1 MKDIELDQTIRE
13 ALLAEND
20 EWLDDLDPAMHE
32 TIIELFKGKSWWLA
46 TYAFFVML
54 ALTAVAAIS
63 VWNFFHA
70 ETTRQLVGWATGFL
84 FCATSVGM
92 IKIWYFIEMGKNSVT
107 REIKRFELQLARV
120 TSQIE
125 NA

>member
-1 MKDIELDQTIRE
+1 MKDFEIDQTIRE
-13 ALLAEND
+13 ALVAEND
-20 EWLDDLDPAMHE
+20 EWLNDLDPAIHE
-32 TIIELFKGKSWWLA
+32 SIIEVFKGKTWWVA

-54 ALTAVAAIS
+54 ALTVLAAFS
-63 VWNFFHA
+63 AWNFFHA
-70 ETTRQLVGWATGFL
+70 EATRELVGWATGFL
-84 FCATSVGM
+84 FCATSIGM

>member
-1 MKDIELDQTIRE
+1 MKDFEIDQTIRE
-13 ALLAEND
+13 ALVAEND
-20 EWLDDLDPAMHE
+20 EWLNDLDPAIHE
-32 TIIELFKGKSWWLA
+32 SIIEVFKGKTWWVA

-54 ALTAVAAIS
+54 ALTALAAFS
-63 VWNFFHA
+63 AWNFFHA
-70 ETTRQLVGWATGFL
+70 EATRELVGWATGFL
-84 FCATSVGM
+84 FCATSIGM